1 MFKQY
6 KILILLAV
14 ICIVSRLP
22 QLLGPTLMLDG
33 DECVVAVMA
42 KHILTGKDFSLF
54 FYGQAYGFSFIECLF
69 IIPFYWVFGI
79 TTIAVKLG
87 MLSLWTIGVLFLY
100 QAFMLISKGNKWLPL
115 LFTLVLI
122 CSPAWAVWSMKA
134 RGGYLTSFTLTSLLL
149 YLLFLDR
156 KNNISWLWSGVL
168 CFFIYQSQPLW
179 LPGLVPFIAYFLF
192 KDRKAAP
199 ALLFLLP
206 VLALFILTYC
216 YKQRLSNFGIVRSD
230 YTTDDLL
237 QRITRIPSFLYSS
250 FHGKYFFGEI
260 QNPDLF
266 SASFAV
272 LFSMIVFS
280 LPLIAVYNIITGK
293 KGKHLFNIS
302 VTGIPV
308 MLAYTVLAI
317 GFQARY
323 LLPVTAY
330 TLIALLLLLKT
341 VTIRRE
347 TLYATASLFIVTGIV
362 SIITFYNFAFSPLR
376 ERSLRNVL
384 GQLTEKGVH
393 YAYCNDNMFTWQV
406 IFYSNEQILC
416 HEQKSPGRYP
426 EYFRKVDSA
435 FYAEAKTVY
444 ISPPI
449 PLPKIDFPDA
459 PTIDGYTVII
469 DPPKEV
475 IAKNFPQATPR

>member
-266 SASFAV
+266 SASFAI
-272 LFSMIVFS
+272 LFSIIVFS
-280 LPLIAVYNIITGK
+280 LPLIAVYNIVIGK
-293 KGKHLFNIS
+293 KGTRLFNIS
-302 VTGIPV
+302 VISIPV
-308 MLAYTVLAI
+308 TLAYTVLAI

-330 TLIALLLLLKT
+330 TLVSLLLLLNT
-341 VTIRRE
+341 VTISWK
-347 TLYATASLFIVTGIV
+347 TLYAAASLFIVTGCIALC
-362 SIITFYNFAFSPLR
+362 TRYNFAFSPLR

-384 GQLTEKGVH
+384 GQLTENGVH

-406 IFYSNEQILC
+406 IFYSNEQVLC
-416 HEQKSPGRYP
+416 HEQKPPGRYR
-426 EYFRKVDSA
+426 EYVRTVDSA
-435 FYAEAKTVY
+435 FYAGARTAY

-449 PLPKIDFPDA
+449 PLPKIDFPDTPA
-459 PTIDGYTVII
+459 IDGYTVII
-469 DPPKEV
+469 NPPKDI
-475 IAKNFPQATPR
+475 IAKNFPHIAP